1 MGDSTDRP
9 ADARADATAAGVRGG
24 AGDDRDPV
32 AIAED
37 HPVLLFDGVCNLC
50 NASIQFVIE
59 RDPEAR
65 FRFAPLQSDA
75 AQELL
80 AAVGY
85 EDATLDSVVLVEG
98 GEYYAKS
105 DAAIRTARHLGL
117 PYSLACPLG
126 LVPAR
131 VRDIFYDFVAE
142 HRYSWF
148 GRREQ
153 CMVPTPDIEERFLAG
168 SPGPDG

>member
-1 MGDSTDRP
+1 MEESTGR
-9 ADARADATAAGVRGG
+9 RADAGPDAAGAGPSNGSSGG
-24 AGDDRDPV
+24 VDPV
-32 AIAED
+32 AVAED

-59 RDPEAR
+59 RDPEAQ

-85 EDATLDSVVLVEG
+85 EDPTLDSVVLVED
-98 GEYYAKS
+98 GEFYDRS

-117 PYSLACPLG
+117 PYSLARPFG

-131 VRDIFYDFVAE
+131 LRDVFYKFVAE

-148 GRREQ
+148 GKREQ
-153 CMVPTPDIEERFLAG
+153 CMMPTPDIEERFLAG
-168 SPGPDG
+168 GPGPDG

>member
-1 MGDSTDRP
+1 MSGSAGR
-9 ADARADATAAGVRGG
+9 RADASEGSGDGV
-24 AGDDRDPV
+24 DPV
-32 AIAED
+32 ATAEE

-50 NASIQFVIE
+50 NGSIQFVIE
-59 RDPEAR
+59 RDPGAQ
-65 FRFAPLQSDA
+65 FRFAPLQSDV

-85 EDATLDSVVLVEG
+85 EDATLDSVVLVED

-117 PYSLACPLG
+117 PYSLARPFG

-131 VRDIFYDFVAE
+131 LRDGLYDLVAE

-148 GRREQ
+148 GKRER
-153 CMVPTPDIEERFLAG
+153 CMVPTPEVQERFLVG
-168 SPGPDG
+168 GPGPDG